1 MSTPATLG
9 YWPCPCPCPGPLD
22 ADVDIRQNPTPA
34 AFPIGLWNAYS
45 TAYRSWGVW
54 GGTWCCT
61 KTTVATEQLCQEPV
75 TQSESPPVTRAEQSP
90 RAQGEH
96 WIASFIHSWQAASRG
111 ITTGR
116 RAGCCPLHTRG
127 WGIPA
132 AISKHGNPLAP
143 TGTHLDFLTLPL
155 GTHSSGQ
162 YCMYV
167 Q

>member
-111 ITTGR
+111 ITR
-116 RAGCCPLHTRG
+116 HAGLAVVRYTHVGGGFRQRFQNMETH
-127 WGIPA
+127 W
-132 AISKHGNPLAP
+132 HPLAP
-143 TGTHLDFLTLPL
+143 TWT
-155 GTHSSGQ
+155 S
-162 YCMYV
+162 
-167 Q
+167 